1 MYGVFLIS
9 ASKVEIFLFSS
20 HRCMVMYG
28 SSTSTRPEL
37 HNGLSWHL
45 RTPDAGVSPPDSPSL
60 GVEKRIINS
69 HGR

>member
-37 HNGLSWHL
+37 HNGLESHL
-45 RTPDAGVSPPDSPSL
+45 RTPEAGVSPPDPPSL
-60 GVEKRIINS
+60 GVEKTSINS
-69 HGR
+69 QGR